1 MPPSAALI
9 VAAQVQSTRAP
20 SAWYRYTNKNEQCAF
35 IELDHCMAR
44 DTFVRRLASL
54 YEVGDVRNCTHK
66 FDLSNPGNADNVRGT
81 DYGLRGHYLQQDVLV
96 KPKTSKH
103 YIAFTLTRSG
113 HKLSRSGQDTCSAA
127 FKTPK
132 NEKGLLLTAWCILMK
147 VAGDNTL
154 FPAKVEEWYADILA
168 KHGDSQVRRLLEPVA
183 TSAASSPAV
192 ADPFAAA
199 SAASASA
206 VADPAAAANSASVI
220 VAAVL
225 PAAACSAFTITVA
238 DPPRRSCHRSSHCST
253 HWSGSD
259 NASCNSENQ
268 SDNSNNNSD
277 DSSWVDLGN
286 LDQQATSSAEQ
297 SEVAESESSH
307 PCPSG
312 TTYPVQAGTDTEL
325 SGRLRCQG
333 QALTQAKLEQTLSC
347 QGACVVKPLSGTK
360 R

>member
-1 MPPSAALI
+1 LLIESISVSNSLNNQHAVQLLAFLQMLI
-9 VAAQVQSTRAP
+9 VAAQVYSTRAP
-20 SAWYRYTNKNEQCAF
+20 PAQYRYTNQNAQCAF

-66 FDLSNPGNADNVRGT
+66 FDLSIPGNADNVRGT
-81 DYGLRGHYLQQDVLV
+81 DYGLRCHYLQQDVLV

-183 TSAASSPAV
+183 TSAASGAAV

-225 PAAACSAFTITVA
+225 PAAACASFTITVA
-238 DPPRRSCHRSSHCST
+238 DPATAALTAALIGPVATMLLAIVEIGPIIAIMTQMTARG
-253 HWSGSD
+253 WI
-259 NASCNSENQ
+259 
-268 SDNSNNNSD
+268 
-277 DSSWVDLGN
+277 LGILTN
-286 LDQQATSSAEQ
+286 
-297 SEVAESESSH
+297 
-307 PCPSG
+307 
-312 TTYPVQAGTDTEL
+312 
-325 SGRLRCQG
+325 RLR
-333 QALTQAKLEQTLSC
+333 QAQSNLKLLSRKVHILAHLERHTQSKLEQTLSC